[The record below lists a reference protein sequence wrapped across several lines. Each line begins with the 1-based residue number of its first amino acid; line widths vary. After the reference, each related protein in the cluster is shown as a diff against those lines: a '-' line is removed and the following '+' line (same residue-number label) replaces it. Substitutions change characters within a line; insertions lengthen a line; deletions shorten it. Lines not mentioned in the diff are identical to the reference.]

1 MNPNCIIESTG
12 TTLFA
17 IKCTD
22 GIVFASDSR
31 STAGSTVSCRTSNK
45 ITELN
50 PKVFVARTGSTADTQ
65 ALSRYAR
72 YILNALTIDSPTGEP
87 QKPVTVASQY
97 LRRILQSNKE
107 ILTAA
112 IICGGVEAD
121 GEPAL
126 YEINISGMAL
136 PRNFVLNG
144 SGSSYI
150 LAYCDEMYK
159 ENMTIQEATDFA
171 VKAVT
176 NAIIRDGA
184 SGGFVNVV
192 QVTKDGAKRFVVMP
206 KDQPF
211 NYTVVKS

>member
-17 IKCTD
+17 IKCAN

-31 STAGSTVSCRTSNK
+31 STTGSTVACRTSNK
-45 ITELN
+45 ITEIT

-72 YILNALTIDSPTGEP
+72 YVLNVLTVDSQTGELS
-87 QKPVTVASQY
+87 KPVTVASQY
-97 LRRILQSNKE
+97 LRKMLQSNKE
-107 ILTAA
+107 VLTAA
-112 IICGGVEAD
+112 LICGGIEGN

-126 YEINISGMAL
+126 YEVSISGMAL
-136 PRNFVLNG
+136 ARNFVLNG

-150 LAYCDEMYK
+150 LAYCDEKYK
-159 ENMTIQEATDFA
+159 ENMTIEEATQFA
-171 VKAVT
+171 VEAVT

-184 SGGFVNVV
+184 SGGFVNIV
-192 QVTKDGAKRFVVMP
+192 QVTKDGAKRHVVMP

>member
-17 IKCTD
+17 IKCAN
-22 GIVFASDSR
+22 GVVFAADSR
-31 STAGSTVSCRTSNK
+31 STTGSTVACRTSNK
-45 ITELN
+45 ITEISS
-50 PKVFVARTGSTADTQ
+50 KVFVARTGSTADTQ

-72 YILNALTIDSPTGEP
+72 YVLNILTVNSPDGEVS
-87 QKPVTVASQY
+87 KPVTVASQY
-97 LRRILQSNKE
+97 LRKMLQSNKE

-112 IICGGVEAD
+112 LICGGVEENGD
-121 GEPAL
+121 PAL
-126 YEINISGMAL
+126 YEINISGMAV

-150 LAYCDEMYK
+150 LAFCDEKYK
-159 ENMTIQEATDFA
+159 ENMSIEDATKFA
-171 VKAVT
+171 IEAVT

-211 NYTVVKS
+211 NYKVVKS